1 VAARTDRAAAGIGV
15 ASEMEKSS
23 AISDTTS
30 GRLPLLFYADGYKF
44 PDVYHVTRFLAPD
57 PIIALEQNGE
67 VVIVANSLEEGRA
80 RKESRAREVF
90 NIDDFGAKE
99 ISKTAES
106 REELDAEVIRRFLE
120 SRGARR
126 VAVGTYFPLGMA
138 ERLRAAGVELVV
150 DRDLSERRRAKRPDE
165 IAALE
170 ATQRATEDAWA
181 KGVDALRRATVRKD
195 GTLELDGGPFTAERL
210 RAIVES
216 RLLELGC
223 VSEGAII
230 APGKQAADPHMI
242 GSGPLRTGEAIVMDI
257 FPQNKTTRYWADMTR
272 TVSKGEPP
280 AEIAKMYEITK
291 RAQDAGINAL
301 RPGVTGREIHELVE
315 DIIFEAGYD
324 TLRPGQQRS
333 KNGGPP
339 RGFIHGTGHGVG
351 LEIHEMPTVGRS
363 GTTPLVSGDVVT
375 VEPGIYLPELGGV
388 RLEDMLV
395 ITATGSRNLTRAPRQ
410 LVV

>member
-1 VAARTDRAAAGIGV
+1 MSEARGDA
-15 ASEMEKSS
+15 
-23 AISDTTS
+23 
-30 GRLPLLFYADGYKF
+30 LPLLFYADGYKF

-57 PIIALEQNGE
+57 PIIALEENGE
-67 VVIVANSLEEGRA
+67 VVIVASPLEEGRA

-90 NIDDFGAKE
+90 SFDTFGAKE
-99 ISKTAES
+99 IAKTAET
-106 REELDAEVIRRFLE
+106 REELDAEIINRFLS

-138 ERLRAAGVELVV
+138 ERLRAAGIEIVV
-150 DRDLSERRRAKRPDE
+150 DRALSDRRRAKRPDE
-165 IAALE
+165 IVALE
-170 ATQRATEDAWA
+170 ATQRATEDAWTR
-181 KGVDALRRATVRKD
+181 GVDALRHSTARQD
-195 GTLELDGGPFTAERL
+195 GTLELDGEPFTAERL

-242 GSGPLRTGEAIVMDI
+242 GTGPLRTGEAIVMDI
-257 FPQNKTTRYWADMTR
+257 FPQHKATRYFADMTR
-272 TVSKGEPP
+272 TVSKGEPA
-280 AEIAKMYEITK
+280 AEIAKMYDITK
-291 RAQDAGINAL
+291 RAQDAGIKAL
-301 RPGVTGREIHELVE
+301 RPGVTGREVHELVE
-315 DIIFEAGYD
+315 DIIWEAGYD

-333 KNGGPP
+333 KNGGAP

-363 GTTPLVSGDVVT
+363 GTKPLAPGDVVT

-395 ITATGSRNLTRAPRQ
+395 ITETGARNLTRAPRQ
-410 LVV
+410 LVI

>member
-1 VAARTDRAAAGIGV
+1 MPV
-15 ASEMEKSS
+15 
-23 AISDTTS
+23 
-30 GRLPLLFYADGYKF
+30 LFYADGYKF

-57 PIIALEQNGE
+57 PIIALEQDGE

-90 NIDDFGAKE
+90 NIDHFGAKE
-99 ISKTAES
+99 LAAKGIT
-106 REELDAEVIRRFLE
+106 REELDAEITRRLLE
-120 SRGARR
+120 SRGLRR
-126 VAVGTYFPLGMA
+126 VSVGPYFPLGMA
-138 ERLRAAGVELVV
+138 ERLRALGIELVV
-150 DRDLSERRRAKRPDE
+150 DRALSERRRAKRPDE

-181 KGVDALRRATVRKD
+181 RGVAALKRSTVRKD
-195 GTLELDGGPFTAERL
+195 GMLELDGEPFTAERL

-230 APGKQAADPHMI
+230 ASGKQAADPHMI
-242 GSGPLRTGEAIVMDI
+242 GAGPLRAGEAIVMDI
-257 FPQNKTTRYWADMTR
+257 FPQHKTTRYYADMTR

-280 AEIAKMYEITK
+280 AEITKMYDITK
-291 RAQDAGINAL
+291 RAQDAGIKAL
-301 RPGVTGREIHELVE
+301 RPGVTGREVHELVE
-315 DIIFEAGYD
+315 DIIWEAGYD

-333 KNGGPP
+333 KNGGAP

-351 LEIHEMPTVGRS
+351 LEIHELPNVGRS
-363 GTTPLVSGDVVT
+363 GTHPLAPGDVVT

-395 ITATGSRNLTRAPRQ
+395 ITETGSRNLTRAPRQ

>member
-1 VAARTDRAAAGIGV
+1 MAQQKRAPQ
-15 ASEMEKSS
+15 
-23 AISDTTS
+23 S
-30 GRLPLLFYADGYKF
+30 GNGNTPLLFYADGYKF

-57 PIIALEQNGE
+57 PIIALEQDGE
-67 VVIVANSLEEGRA
+67 VVIVASSLEEGRA

-90 NIDDFGAKE
+90 NIDAFGGKE
-99 ISKTAES
+99 LARTATS
-106 REELDAEVIRRFLE
+106 REELDGEVIKRFLG
-120 SRGARR
+120 SRGVRR

-138 ERLRAAGVELVV
+138 ERLRASGIELVV
-150 DRDLSERRRAKRPDE
+150 DRELSERRRAKRPDE

-181 KGVDALRRATVRKD
+181 KGVDALKRATVRKD
-195 GTLELDGGPFTAERL
+195 GTLELDGETFTAERL
-210 RAIVES
+210 RAVVET

-223 VSEGAII
+223 VSEGAIV
-230 APGKQAADPHMI
+230 APGKQAADPHLI
-242 GSGPLRTGEAIVMDI
+242 GSGPLRAGEAIVMDI
-257 FPQNKTTRYWADMTR
+257 FPQHKTTRYWADMTR

-280 AEIAKMYEITK
+280 AEIAKLYEITR
-291 RAQDAGINAL
+291 RAQDVGIKAL
-301 RPGVTGREIHELVE
+301 RPGITGREVHELVE
-315 DIIFEAGYD
+315 DVIWDAGYD

-333 KNGGPP
+333 SNNGPP

-351 LEIHEMPTVGRS
+351 LEIHEMPTVGRA
-363 GTTPLVSGDVVT
+363 GTTPLAPGDVVT

-395 ITATGSRNLTRAPRQ
+395 ITETGSRNLTRAPRQ

>member
-1 VAARTDRAAAGIGV
+1 MV
-15 ASEMEKSS
+15 E
-23 AISDTTS
+23 
-30 GRLPLLFYADGYKF
+30 RLPLLFYADGYKF
-44 PDVYHVTRFLAPD
+44 PDVFHVTRFLAPD
-57 PIIALEQNGE
+57 PIIALEQDGE
-67 VVIVANSLEEGRA
+67 VVIVAHSLEEGRA
-80 RKESRAREVF
+80 RKQSRAKEVF
-90 NIDDFGAKE
+90 SIDHFGGKELSAKG
-99 ISKTAES
+99 ID
-106 REELDAEVIRRFLE
+106 REELDAEITKRFLD
-120 SRGARR
+120 SRGLRR
-126 VAVGTYFPLGMA
+126 VAVAPYFPLGMA
-138 ERLRAAGVELVV
+138 ERLRGLGIELVV
-150 DRDLSERRRAKRPDE
+150 AADLGERRRAKRPDE

-181 KGVDALRRATVRKD
+181 RGVDLLKRSAVRRD
-195 GTLELDGGPFTAERL
+195 GTLNLDGEPLTAERL

-242 GSGPLRTGEAIVMDI
+242 GSGPLRAGEAIVMDI
-257 FPQNKTTRYWADMTR
+257 FPQHKLTRYYADMTR

-280 AEIAKMYEITK
+280 AEITTLYEITK
-291 RAQDAGINAL
+291 RAQDAGIKAL
-301 RPGVTGREIHELVE
+301 RPGVTGREVHELVE
-315 DIIFEAGYD
+315 DIIWEAGYD

-333 KNGGPP
+333 KNGGAP

-351 LEIHEMPTVGRS
+351 LEIHELPSVGRS
-363 GTTPLVSGDVVT
+363 GTSPLAPGDVVT

-395 ITATGSRNLTRAPRQ
+395 ITETGSRNLTRAPRQ

>member
-1 VAARTDRAAAGIGV
+1 MAQPKRAPEPET
-15 ASEMEKSS
+15 AS
-23 AISDTTS
+23 I
-30 GRLPLLFYADGYKF
+30 PVLFYADGYKF

-57 PIIALEQNGE
+57 PIIALDQNGE
-67 VVIVANSLEEGRA
+67 VAIVANSLEAGRA
-80 RKESRAREVF
+80 RKQSRAREVF

-99 ISKTAES
+99 FAKTATS
-106 REELDAEVIRRFLE
+106 REELDASVIERFLE
-120 SRGARR
+120 SRGVRR
-126 VAVGTYFPLGMA
+126 VAVGSYFPLGMA
-138 ERLRAAGVELVV
+138 ERLRRVGIELVV
-150 DRDLSERRRAKRPDE
+150 DRELSERRRAKRPDE

-181 KGVDALRRATVRKD
+181 KGVEALKRSTVRMD
-195 GTLELDGGPFTAERL
+195 GTLEWCGEPFTAERL
-210 RAIVES
+210 RAVVES

-242 GSGPLRTGEAIVMDI
+242 GTGPLRAGEAIVMDI

-280 AEIAKMYEITK
+280 AEITRLYEITR
-291 RAQDAGINAL
+291 RAQDAGIKAL
-301 RPGVTGREIHELVE
+301 RPGITGREVHELVE
-315 DIIFEAGYD
+315 DLIWEAGYD
-324 TLRPGQQRS
+324 TLRPGQQRQVD
-333 KNGGPP
+333 GGPP

-351 LEIHEMPTVGRS
+351 LEIHEMPTVGRA
-363 GTTPLVSGDVVT
+363 GTTPLLPGDVVT
-375 VEPGIYLPELGGV
+375 VEPGIYLPELGCV

-395 ITATGSRNLTRAPRQ
+395 ITETGSRNLTRAPRQ

>member
-1 VAARTDRAAAGIGV
+1 MRVPV
-15 ASEMEKSS
+15 
-23 AISDTTS
+23 
-30 GRLPLLFYADGYKF
+30 LFYADGYKF

-57 PIIALEQNGE
+57 PIIALEQDGD
-67 VVIVANSLEEGRA
+67 VVIVASPLEEGRA

-90 NIDDFGAKE
+90 NTEDFGAKE
-99 ISKTAES
+99 FSKTATS
-106 REELDAEVIRRFLE
+106 REELDAEVITRFLE
-120 SRGARR
+120 SRGVRR
-126 VAVGTYFPLGMA
+126 VAVGPYFPLGMA
-138 ERLRAAGVELVV
+138 ERLRGAGIEIVV
-150 DRDLSERRRAKRPDE
+150 DRELSERRRTKRPDE

-181 KGVDALRRATVRKD
+181 RGVGAVERSTIRKD
-195 GTLELDGGPFTAERL
+195 GILELDGEPFTAERL

-242 GSGPLRTGEAIVMDI
+242 GSGPLRAGEAIVMDI
-257 FPQNKTTRYWADMTR
+257 FPQHKTTRYFADMTR
-272 TVSKGEPP
+272 TISKGEPP
-280 AEIAKMYEITK
+280 TEIARMYEITK
-291 RAQDAGINAL
+291 RAQDAGIRAL
-301 RPGVTGREIHELVE
+301 RPGITGREVHELVE
-315 DIIFEAGYD
+315 DVIFAAGYD

-351 LEIHEMPTVGRS
+351 LEIHEMPTVGRA
-363 GTTPLVSGDVVT
+363 GTTPLAAGDVVT

-395 ITATGSRNLTRAPRQ
+395 ITETGSRNLTAAPRQ

>member
-1 VAARTDRAAAGIGV
+1 MEQLKRAPHADER
-15 ASEMEKSS
+15 S
-23 AISDTTS
+23 T
-30 GRLPLLFYADGYKF
+30 PLLFYADGYKF

-57 PIIALEQNGE
+57 PIIVLEQNGE
-67 VVIVANSLEEGRA
+67 VIIVVNSLEEGRA

-99 ISKTAES
+99 FAKTATS
-106 REELDAEVIRRFLE
+106 REELDAEVIELFLG
-120 SRGARR
+120 SRGVRR

-138 ERLRAAGVELVV
+138 ERLRANGLELVV
-150 DRDLSERRRAKRPDE
+150 DRELSERRRAKRPDE

-181 KGVDALRRATVRKD
+181 KGVDALKRATVRKD
-195 GTLELDGGPFTAERL
+195 GTLELDGETFTAERL
-210 RAIVES
+210 RAVVET

-230 APGKQAADPHMI
+230 APGKQAADPHLI
-242 GSGPLRTGEAIVMDI
+242 GSGPLRAGEAIVMDI
-257 FPQNKTTRYWADMTR
+257 FPQHKTTRYWADMTR

-280 AEIAKMYEITK
+280 AEITKLYEITR
-291 RAQDAGINAL
+291 RAQDVGIKAL
-301 RPGVTGREIHELVE
+301 RPGITGREVHELVE
-315 DIIFEAGYD
+315 DVIWDAGYD

-333 KNGGPP
+333 STNGPP

-351 LEIHEMPTVGRS
+351 LEIHEMPTVGRA
-363 GTTPLVSGDVVT
+363 GTTPLAPGDVVT

-395 ITATGSRNLTRAPRQ
+395 ITETGSRNLTRAPRQ

>member
-1 VAARTDRAAAGIGV
+1 V
-15 ASEMEKSS
+15 
-23 AISDTTS
+23 
-30 GRLPLLFYADGYKF
+30 LFYADGYKF

-57 PIIALEQNGE
+57 PIIALEQDGQ

-90 NIDDFGAKE
+90 NIDHFGAKE
-99 ISKTAES
+99 ISKTATS

-126 VAVGTYFPLGMA
+126 VAVGPYFPLGMA
-138 ERLRAAGVELVV
+138 ERLRGAGIEIVV
-150 DRDLSERRRAKRPDE
+150 DRELSERRRAKRPDE
-165 IAALE
+165 ITALE

-181 KGVDALRRATVRKD
+181 KGVAALERSTARKD
-195 GTLELDGGPFTAERL
+195 GTLELDGQPFTAEHL
-210 RAIVES
+210 RGIIEL

-242 GSGPLRTGEAIVMDI
+242 GSGPLRAGEAIVMDI
-257 FPQNKTTRYWADMTR
+257 FPQSKATRYFADMTR

-280 AEIAKMYEITK
+280 AEIVKMYEITK

-301 RPGVTGREIHELVE
+301 RPGITGRAVHELVG
-315 DIIFEAGYD
+315 DVIFEAGYD

-351 LEIHEMPTVGRS
+351 LEIHEMPTVGSS
-363 GTTPLVSGDVVT
+363 GTAPLAAGDVVT
-375 VEPGIYLPELGGV
+375 VEPGIYVPELGGV

-395 ITATGSRNLTRAPRQ
+395 ITETGSRNLTRAPRQ
-410 LVV
+410 LVI

>member
-1 VAARTDRAAAGIGV
+1 
-15 ASEMEKSS
+15 M
-23 AISDTTS
+23 
-30 GRLPLLFYADGYKF
+30 PLLFYADGYKF

-67 VVIVANSLEEGRA
+67 VIIVANSLEEGRA
-80 RKESRAREVF
+80 RKESRANEVF

-99 ISKTAES
+99 LSAKGIT
-106 REELDAEVIRRFLE
+106 REELDAEIIKRLLE
-120 SRGARR
+120 KRGARR
-126 VAVGTYFPLGMA
+126 VAVGSYFPLGMA
-138 ERLRAAGVELVV
+138 ERLRALGIELVV
-150 DRDLSERRRAKRPDE
+150 DRELSERRRAKRQDE
-165 IAALE
+165 LAALE

-181 KGVDALRRATVRKD
+181 RGVEALKRATVRGD
-195 GTLELDGGPFTAERL
+195 GTLELDGEPFTAERL
-210 RAIVES
+210 RAVVES

-242 GSGPLRTGEAIVMDI
+242 GTGPLRAGEAIVMDI
-257 FPQNKTTRYWADMTR
+257 FPQHKTTRYWADMTR

-280 AEIAKMYEITK
+280 AEISKLYEITK
-291 RAQDAGINAL
+291 RAQDAGIKAL
-301 RPGVTGREIHELVE
+301 RPGVTGREVHELVE
-315 DIIFEAGYD
+315 DIIWEAGYD

-333 KNGGPP
+333 PNGWLP

-351 LEIHEMPTVGRS
+351 LEIHELPNVARS
-363 GTTPLVSGDVVT
+363 GTKPLAPGDVVT

-395 ITATGSRNLTRAPRQ
+395 ITETGSRNFTRAPRQ

>member
-1 VAARTDRAAAGIGV
+1 MAQQKPPSRSEK
-15 ASEMEKSS
+15 AS
-23 AISDTTS
+23 T
-30 GRLPLLFYADGYKF
+30 PLLFYADGYKF

-57 PIIALEQNGE
+57 PIIALEQDGE
-67 VVIVANSLEEGRA
+67 VAIVVNSLEEGRA
-80 RKESRAREVF
+80 RKQSRAREVL
-90 NIDDFGAKE
+90 NIDHFGA
-99 ISKTAES
+99 
-106 REELDAEVIRRFLE
+106 RELLAKGITREDLDAEITKRFLE
-120 SRGARR
+120 SRGLRL
-126 VAVGTYFPLGMA
+126 VAVPPYFPLRMA
-138 ERLRAAGVELVV
+138 EFLRANGIELVV
-150 DRDLSERRRAKRPDE
+150 AADLAERRRAKRPDE

-181 KGVDALRRATVRKD
+181 RGVDALKRASVLGD
-195 GTLELDGGPFTAERL
+195 GTLELDGEPFTAERL

-223 VSEGAII
+223 ASEGAII

-242 GSGPLRTGEAIVMDI
+242 GSGPLRAGEAIVMDI
-257 FPQNKTTRYWADMTR
+257 FPQHKATRYFADMTR
-272 TVSKGEPP
+272 TVSKGQPP
-280 AEIAKMYEITK
+280 AEIAKLYEITK

-301 RPGVTGREIHELVE
+301 RPGVMGRDVHAVVE
-315 DIIFEAGYD
+315 DVIWDAGYD

-351 LEIHEMPTVGRS
+351 LEIHEMPSVGQS
-363 GTTPLVSGDVVT
+363 GIKPLAVGDVVT

-395 ITATGSRNLTRAPRQ
+395 ITETGSRNLTNAPRQ